1 MLDNGFDNE
10 ADKLKSL
17 LFNELYQQYLGKTL
31 LDKFKVLLFNASM
44 DEHYISLNTIKE

>member
-17 LFNELYQQYLGKTL
+17 LFNELYQQYLDKTHL
-31 LDKFKVLLFNASM
+31 VKFKVLFKALM
-44 DEHYISLNTIKE
+44 DEHYISLNTIKV